1 MRLEAAVAALTLRR
15 SAINSIRRVAAAA
28 AAGILLALGSVAVA
42 TPAHADNEV
51 GKAYC
56 AFVGIVYAPA
66 QFAGCEDLE

>member
-1 MRLEAAVAALTLRR
+1 M
-15 SAINSIRRVAAAA
+15 AAAA

-56 AFVGIVYAPA
+56 AFVGVVYAPA
-66 QFAGCEDLE
+66 QFAGCADLE